1 MALIP
6 GAIPVTGFIGPTD
19 STDTYA
25 VTDALYGIDG
35 WRNVEDATERDAIT
49 DERRRKGMI
58 VGTKDDGNFWKLLTD
73 GPWNYDSTDWD
84 LFITGAGPITS
95 GLWENIGGNIVTSST
110 MFSPGPPHVLPY
122 FDDQQDLGSK
132 LNRWRDLYLGSV
144 VDFSSVLDFV
154 VGGGSPDDSI
164 LRVDNVGLS
173 VYSGKAIRGLTSTNY
188 IDLDIAGAFGISTDA
203 GAFANN
209 KFITLG
215 GASGTFSWSDGIGTG
230 SLAIDNTQLL
240 LQWAGGFSLGAIQ
253 INTTELTIGHNAII
267 GMNTNTYWVSGAQ
280 IRDNLNVPTIDT
292 NIRFMYDGSSVASV
306 VWDSRFLLDNGGID
320 SVLWNDRLLMD
331 SIGQNSLNWQ
341 DRLAYNSSGTQTID
355 WENHE
360 TYDSTGAVS
369 VNWNTRNLVAGGGV
383 VTVDWDASQLKS
395 FGGLVSFDWGTL
407 EMFDLGGT
415 LLSADFA
422 NRILYDETGI
432 NVLRWTGNEIHLFG
446 AALTGTA
453 MNGISLSNTGAA
465 VTITGDTGM
474 TFQSSSGFGLNV
486 DVSNLTTL
494 NGSDMNLTSDGF
506 ILATAAT
513 DSILNMTATDIELS
527 NANAS
532 GLINIATTN
541 HGLSLNE
548 TAIGTR
554 ALVYSTH
561 SSALNTSTSPLN
573 YSRVIAG
580 SSGYAGS
587 ISQIYLEGRDSTGGY
602 KATIDMNPAAATP
615 VIDLSITSSA
625 DFINPHTILRLNGL
639 TYLAEFRDGIGSFT
653 DNSIVMHPTNRE
665 LYDSIGAAVINW
677 TNAAAEGIVYDQDY
691 SATYVARSLVDYGY
705 VTSAISGVT
714 LASVLAA
721 GNTTGANNIVI
732 STTQNIRSGNG
743 GAQID
748 LDYGAAAGV
757 LVLSTDNG
765 ALANGNFFS
774 LYGGAG
780 SQTAI
785 WWSDNGS
792 NAGNIL
798 FDDVTGMRLEYN
810 GSYLT
815 IGLTGEGTYTSADG
829 AGLQYAADYS
839 AGYTARSLVDKEYV
853 DAVFV
858 NNNKYVHG
866 PAAFTGGTVVTITH
880 GLNTT
885 DVICDVINTATN
897 TKVWGARI
905 DNYLINSIDVTISV
919 TGTYKVVIVG

>member
-49 DERRRKGMI
+49 AERRRKGMI

-73 GPWNYDSTDWD
+73 GPWNYDSTDWE

-154 VGGGSPDDSI
+154 VGGGSPDDSV

-173 VYSGKAIRGLTSTNY
+173 VYSGKVIRGLASTNY

-230 SLAIDNTQLL
+230 SLAIDNTELQLTWL
-240 LQWAGGFSLGAIQ
+240 GGFTLGTLVIDGVG
-253 INTTELTIGHNAII
+253 ITLSHNTGFLI
-267 GMNTNTYWVSGAQ
+267 MNNNTYWASGAD
-280 IRDNLNVPTIDT
+280 IRDTSNLVSIDT
-292 NIRFMYDGSSVASV
+292 NIRFLADATSAVSVSWQDRILYDSSGTPSIDWQSRLAS
-306 VWDSRFLLDNGGID
+306 DSSGFDSINYNLRRLFDSTGIM
-320 SVLWNDRLLMD
+320 SVRWNDRQLVD
-331 SIGQNSLNWQ
+331 SLGTPVV
-341 DRLAYNSSGTQTID
+341 DYNLYQLIDQSG
-355 WENHE
+355 
-360 TYDSTGAVS
+360 
-369 VNWNTRNLVAGGGV
+369 NT
-383 VTVDWDASQLKS
+383 TVDWDGARLVL
-395 FGGLVSFDWGTL
+395 FGSTSVDWGAN
-407 EMFDLGGT
+407 EMYDLAVG
-415 LLSADFA
+415 LSIDWN
-422 NRILYDETGI
+422 NRILYDEAGV
-432 NVLRWTGNEIHLFG
+432 NVLRWTGNNIHLYG

-453 MNGISLSNTGAA
+453 MNGINMSNTGAA
-465 VTITGDTGM
+465 VVITGDTGM
-474 TFQSSSGFGLNV
+474 TFQSSTGFGLNV
-486 DVSNLTTL
+486 DVANLTTL

-513 DSILNMTATDIELS
+513 DSILNMTAASIELS

-532 GLINIATTN
+532 GLININTTN
-541 HGLSLNE
+541 HGLQFGE
-548 TAIGTR
+548 TVVGTR
-554 ALVYSTH
+554 ALVYSNH
-561 SSALNTSTSPLN
+561 SSALNTSTAPNN

-587 ISQIYLEGRDSTGGY
+587 ISQIFLEGRDSTGGY

-615 VIDLSITSSA
+615 VIDFSITSSA

-665 LYDSIGAAVINW
+665 LYDSVGVAVINW

-691 SATYVARSLVDYGY
+691 SA
-705 VTSAISGVT
+705 
-714 LASVLAA
+714 
-721 GNTTGANNIVI
+721 
-732 STTQNIRSGNG
+732 
-743 GAQID
+743 
-748 LDYGAAAGV
+748 
-757 LVLSTDNG
+757 
-765 ALANGNFFS
+765 
-774 LYGGAG
+774 
-780 SQTAI
+780 
-785 WWSDNGS
+785 
-792 NAGNIL
+792 
-798 FDDVTGMRLEYN
+798 
-810 GSYLT
+810 
-815 IGLTGEGTYTSADG
+815 
-829 AGLQYAADYS
+829 
-839 AGYTARSLVDKEYV
+839 GYTARSLVDKEYA

-858 NNNKYVHG
+858 NNNKYVHSG
-866 PAAFTGGTVVTITH
+866 SFTGGTVVTITH

-897 TKVWGARI
+897 TKVWGARV
-905 DNYLINSIDVTISV
+905 DNYLANSIDVTISV